1 MKWAHIRDGAAQLAR
16 ALAVDPSELQIGE
29 VSGDA
34 AAPAKLVTPEV
45 RATAT
50 QAFSACCHRSRVIV
64 TQQPVAAGLLL
75 ALFPTL
81 LLPLFALTTLAVTI
95 LALIGSAFGA
105 FIGNA
110 RFFLRPC
117 LPSSNG
123 FFTARAVGAMYGAIA
138 NGGAL
143 ADGRRI
149 LSAAMVTE
157 LRQRASDASQ
167 DVAGFPRPGRQTCG
181 WSPWLGAQV
190 EARVQNSRQTEDAA
204 PTRLAILGHDGM
216 GGSCAYAD
224 LDNNIAIAVLKTAFS
239 PNLLDILE
247 GGGLFAPGRVCTL
260 VDDAVR
266 QHLSFPG
273 MAADALVARSPTRRL
288 EKLAEAATAKVSAAA
303 ASLDAAVPRKSA
315 GELYREAAGG
325 DDDQAG
331 AAVNGVLARS
341 PPRKAEILA
350 EAAVATAAA
359 AIVALDAALPGGK
372 SAGQLYREA
381 SGEAEVDE
389 AGVAINGV
397 LARSPTRKVE
407 QLAEAAAATV
417 TATAAALDA
426 ALPRKSAGELY
437 REAAGGDDDQTGAA
451 VDGVLARSPTR
462 RLEQLAK
469 AAAATASGAAAV
481 LDAAVPRKS
490 AAALYREA

>member
-325 DDDQAG
+325 DDDQ
-331 AAVNGVLARS
+331 
-341 PPRKAEILA
+341 
-350 EAAVATAAA
+350 
-359 AIVALDAALPGGK
+359 
-372 SAGQLYREA
+372 
-381 SGEAEVDE
+381 
-389 AGVAINGV
+389 
-397 LARSPTRKVE
+397 
-407 QLAEAAAATV
+407 
-417 TATAAALDA
+417 
-426 ALPRKSAGELY
+426 
-437 REAAGGDDDQTGAA
+437 TGAA